1 MAFTHLHVHT
11 EYSLLDGSNKIK
23 EYVARVKELGMNS
36 AAITDHGVM
45 YGVIDFYRAAREA
58 GIKPILGCEVYVAPN
73 SRFDKELTGG
83 EDRYHHLVLLAE
95 NNTGY
100 ANLMKIVSR
109 GFTEGYYYKPRVDM
123 EVLQEFHEGIIALS
137 ACLAGEVP
145 RFILKGMKDEARKAA
160 RKYEACFGKGNYF
173 LELQDHGIP
182 EQRTVNME
190 LLQMSR
196 ELDIPLVTTNDVHYT
211 YAEDAIP
218 HDILLV
224 NRDGK
229 LRELH
234 KVLDRNCA
242 LSFITAA
249 DKPGRQTYERSA
261 ILLMLKAFY
270 DTVGRENAERITVE
284 FSLSNALFCRA
295 KGQFTPDKALLER
308 VEARMRELA
317 AQALP
322 IEKRSVNIDDA
333 VAMFRACGLEDK
345 ARLLSY
351 RINSHV
357 NVYTLDGFTDYFYGY
372 MVPDTGYL
380 KWFALE
386 SFADGFILRLPDQ
399 ADPEKL
405 GDFKP
410 PMKVFQAMHE
420 AEDLSAVLQ
429 ISDVGEMNDVIS
441 RGQATQMILS
451 HEAMMEKQIGDIAH
465 EIAAR
470 KGVRFVMIAG
480 PSSSGKTTFSH
491 RLSTQLIAC
500 GLRPH
505 AIATDNYFRNR
516 ADTPRDERGEYDFEC
531 LGAMDVEGFNRD
543 MNRLLNGETVEMP
556 TYNFIKGVR
565 EYNGETLTL
574 GENDVLVIEG
584 IHCLNDEFSKALPKE
599 SKYRI
604 YISCLTTLN
613 VDDHNRIP
621 TTDARLLRRI
631 ERDARTR
638 GYGAQATI
646 KMWPSVRRGEEQN
659 IFPYQDS
666 ADMLFNSALL
676 YETALLKP
684 YVEPLLFGVP
694 HDCPEYLEAKRL
706 LKFLNYFLP
715 LPADNVPKTSLLR
728 EFVGGGCYKT

>member
-1 MAFTHLHVHT
+1 
-11 EYSLLDGSNKIK
+11 
-23 EYVARVKELGMNS
+23 
-36 AAITDHGVM
+36 
-45 YGVIDFYRAAREA
+45 
-58 GIKPILGCEVYVAPN
+58 
-73 SRFDKELTGG
+73 
-83 EDRYHHLVLLAE
+83 
-95 NNTGY
+95 
-100 ANLMKIVSR
+100 
-109 GFTEGYYYKPRVDM
+109 M
-123 EVLQEFHEGIIALS
+123 EQTMLNV
-137 ACLAGEVP
+137 
-145 RFILKGMKDEARKAA
+145 
-160 RKYEACFGKGNYF
+160 
-173 LELQDHGIP
+173 
-182 EQRTVNME
+182 TVNGSTR
-190 LLQMSR
+190 QYPAGTPFR
-196 ELDIPLVTTNDVHYT
+196 VIAADHQ
-211 YAEDAIP
+211 AEIP

-234 KVLDRNCA
+234 KVLDRDCT

-270 DTVGRENAERITVE
+270 DTVGRENVERITVE

-420 AEDLSAVLQ
+420 AEDLSAVLH

-638 GYGAQATI
+638 GYGARATI
-646 KMWPSVRRGEEQN
+646 KMWPSVRRGEEEN

-666 ADMLFNSALL
+666 ADTVFNSALI

>member
-1 MAFTHLHVHT
+1 
-11 EYSLLDGSNKIK
+11 
-23 EYVARVKELGMNS
+23 
-36 AAITDHGVM
+36 
-45 YGVIDFYRAAREA
+45 
-58 GIKPILGCEVYVAPN
+58 
-73 SRFDKELTGG
+73 
-83 EDRYHHLVLLAE
+83 
-95 NNTGY
+95 
-100 ANLMKIVSR
+100 
-109 GFTEGYYYKPRVDM
+109 M
-123 EVLQEFHEGIIALS
+123 EQTMLNV
-137 ACLAGEVP
+137 
-145 RFILKGMKDEARKAA
+145 
-160 RKYEACFGKGNYF
+160 
-173 LELQDHGIP
+173 
-182 EQRTVNME
+182 TVNGSTR
-190 LLQMSR
+190 QYPAGTPFR
-196 ELDIPLVTTNDVHYT
+196 VIAADHQ
-211 YAEDAIP
+211 AEIP

-270 DTVGRENAERITVE
+270 DTVGRENVERITVE

-317 AQALP
+317 AQVLP

-333 VAMFRACGLEDK
+333 VSMFRACGLEDK

-386 SFADGFILRLPDQ
+386 PFADGFILRLPDQ

-420 AEDLSAVLQ
+420 AEDLSAVLH

-470 KGVRFVMIAG
+470 KGVRFVIIAG

-638 GYGAQATI
+638 GYGARATI
-646 KMWPSVRRGEEQN
+646 KMWPSVRRGEEEN

-666 ADMLFNSALL
+666 ADTVFNSALI

>member
-1 MAFTHLHVHT
+1 
-11 EYSLLDGSNKIK
+11 
-23 EYVARVKELGMNS
+23 
-36 AAITDHGVM
+36 
-45 YGVIDFYRAAREA
+45 
-58 GIKPILGCEVYVAPN
+58 
-73 SRFDKELTGG
+73 
-83 EDRYHHLVLLAE
+83 
-95 NNTGY
+95 
-100 ANLMKIVSR
+100 
-109 GFTEGYYYKPRVDM
+109 M
-123 EVLQEFHEGIIALS
+123 EQTMLNV
-137 ACLAGEVP
+137 
-145 RFILKGMKDEARKAA
+145 
-160 RKYEACFGKGNYF
+160 
-173 LELQDHGIP
+173 
-182 EQRTVNME
+182 TVNGSTR
-190 LLQMSR
+190 QYPAGTPFR
-196 ELDIPLVTTNDVHYT
+196 VIAADHQ
-211 YAEDAIP
+211 AEIP

-234 KVLDRNCA
+234 KVLDRDCT

-261 ILLMLKAFY
+261 ILLMLTAFY
-270 DTVGRENAERITVE
+270 DTVGRENVERITVE

-386 SFADGFILRLPDQ
+386 PFADGFILRLPDQ

-420 AEDLSAVLQ
+420 AEDLSAVLH

-613 VDDHNRIP
+613 VDDHNHIP

-638 GYGAQATI
+638 GYGARATI
-646 KMWPSVRRGEEQN
+646 KMWPSVRRGEEEN

-666 ADMLFNSALL
+666 ADTVFNSALI

-728 EFVGGGCYKT
+728 EFVGGGCYKA